1 MRQNSVRIR
10 KLRAKYRKRLWIV
23 AVICLVIGIAIGLYL
38 GYVLYGQIA
47 TDAPGIAPTATPYI
61 DITPT
66 PQIADNMQTATEV
79 PTEVPT
85 EAPTATPMVTSY
97 TIDLPDPTATPE
109 PTPTPAPVVKAIVPF
124 GQSYSFTT
132 QINADGSVRTSNGD
146 GAFETL
152 NFTVTMKQFMRPGD
166 YANKYANQYKLQG
179 TEAGA
184 GFEIILND
192 YTGSTEIRPQNAL
205 SISLETASGVV
216 ERGYQL
222 MNAEIAGDYNI
233 AVVTNTPKMLYK
245 RYLYSNAVEEM
256 KYLAISTCN
265 NGVVEKILF
274 ELEPEVVVTP
284 TPVVV
289 YPTLQTGDKSDAVI
303 ELQERLRDLG
313 YLEGSADGQ
322 YGNKTA
328 EAVKKAQEH
337 YGLPV
342 TGVADDA
349 LQQKLHESMQ

>member
-23 AVICLVIGIAIGLYL
+23 TVICLVIGLAAGLYL
-38 GYVLYGQIA
+38 GYVLFGQGN
-47 TDAPGIAPTATPYI
+47 TDAPIIAPTATPYI
-61 DITPT
+61 DVTPT
-66 PQIADNMQTATEV
+66 PEVPGNMQVA
-79 PTEVPT
+79 TEVPT
-85 EAPTATPMVTSY
+85 EAPTATPVATSY
-97 TIDLPDPTATPE
+97 TIDLPDPTATPQ
-109 PTPTPAPVVKAIVPF
+109 PTATPAPVVKAIVPF

-132 QINADGSVRTSNGD
+132 QINADGSIRTSNSD

-192 YTGSTEIRPQNAL
+192 YTGSTEIRPQNAI

-245 RYLYSNAVEEM
+245 RYLYSNAGEEM
-256 KYLAISTCN
+256 EYLAISTYN
-265 NGVVEKILF
+265 NGVIEKILF
-274 ELEPEVVVTP
+274 ELEPEIVVTP
-284 TPVVV
+284 TPAIV

-342 TGVADDA
+342 TGIADDA